1 MRIRTFIRSCFAPR
15 SAELARSQFEAFSR
29 QIPLLYFILCV
40 NTASLA
46 FTHRHV
52 APRLLAVYLPGA
64 LCAMC
69 LARVIVWRKRRKRLT
84 DAEIKQRLRASVFL
98 TLLMGTAFTAWSLSL
113 FPYGDTYVRGHVA
126 FYMPFTVIGCI
137 FCLMHLRAAA
147 LLLTALVIVPFT
159 AFFAR
164 SGNPVLIA
172 IAINVF
178 LVALAMVT
186 ILIIYYRDFHSLID
200 SKKSLVDK
208 RDEMQRLSDENFKLA
223 NLDSLTLLPN
233 RRRFFADI
241 ETLLA
246 SSALTGQSFA
256 VGVLDLDGFKQINDL
271 YGHGVGDAV
280 LAETGKRLTGLARP
294 DVAFARLGG
303 DEFGMIIP
311 CAHDREGL
319 LELASAICQSLAL
332 PYVRPKATVRL
343 SGSLGLAV
351 YPNAGSHAEQL
362 LERAD
367 YALYFAKQHHRGGTV
382 VFSAEHATQ
391 LRQVAVVE
399 QELRQAD
406 LDREMSIAFQPIVDT
421 AARRI
426 VGFEALARWHNPT
439 LGPVD
444 PATFIAIAERCGLIN
459 LLTEVL
465 LRKALA
471 FARACPPDIRIAFNL
486 STLDISSKG
495 ALARIIGITQTSG
508 VAPQR
513 IDFEVTETAII
524 NDFDQA
530 REALYTLKA
539 LGVQI
544 SLDDFGTG
552 FSSLSRVHQLP
563 LDKIKIDRSFVTNI
577 ETGKYGRAIVK
588 SIASLCGNLGVAC
601 VVEGVETATQLEVLR
616 SLGCNLMQGYYFQR
630 PVSAEQALALLATG
644 IPAFATPTPTPAV
657 AAAAAISAS
666 AAATAA
672 AVFAEVSAGVSTGVS
687 AERSADAAD
696 ARLATTLPP
705 ASASALTPA
714 EGSALA

>member
-1 MRIRTFIRSCFAPR
+1 MRSRLSVRSFFAPR

-29 QIPLLYFILCV
+29 QIPLLYFILSV

-52 APRLLAVYLPGA
+52 APRLLAVYLPCLLCA
-64 LCAMC
+64 LCMV
-69 LARVIVWRKRRKRLT
+69 RIISWRRRQRRLT
-84 DAEIKQRLRASVFL
+84 DPEITQRLRASIFM
-98 TLLMGTAFTAWSLSL
+98 TFFIGSGFTIWSLSL
-113 FPYGDTYVRGHVA
+113 FPYGDAYVRGHVA
-126 FYMPFTVIGCI
+126 FYMAFTVIGCI

-159 AFFAR
+159 AFFAM

-172 IAINVF
+172 IAVNVL
-178 LVALAMVT
+178 LVSLAMVT
-186 ILIIYYRDFHSLID
+186 ILLIYYRDFNSLIE

-246 SSALTGQSFA
+246 SSALSGHSFA

-280 LAETGKRLTGLARP
+280 LTETGKRLTGLARP

-311 CAHDREGL
+311 CARDREGL
-319 LELASAICQSLAL
+319 LQLAEAICHSLAL
-332 PYVRPKATVRL
+332 PYIRPKATVRL
-343 SGSLGLAV
+343 SGSLGLAI
-351 YPNAGSHAEQL
+351 YPDAGSHAEQL

-367 YALYFAKQHHRGGTV
+367 YALYFAKQHRRGGTV

-391 LRQVAVVE
+391 LRKVALVE

-406 LDREMSIAFQPIVDT
+406 LDSEMSLAFQPIVDT
-421 AARRI
+421 TQRRI
-426 VGFEALARWHNPT
+426 VAFEALARWHNPT
-439 LGPVD
+439 LGMVD
-444 PATFIAIAERCGLIN
+444 PATFIDIAERCGLIN

-486 STLDISSKG
+486 STLDITSKG

-508 VAPQR
+508 VAPHR

-530 REALYTLKA
+530 REALYALKA

-577 ETGKYGRAIVK
+577 EAGQHGRAIVR
-588 SIASLCGNLGVAC
+588 SIANLCVNLNVAC
-601 VVEGVETATQLEVLR
+601 VVEGVETQAQLGILR
-616 SLGCNLMQGYYFQR
+616 SLGCDLMQGYFFQR
-630 PVSAEQALALLATG
+630 PVSADQALGLLENG
-644 IPAFATPTPTPAV
+644 IAAFAPAPAESAP
-657 AAAAAISAS
+657 AAAES
-666 AAATAA
+666 
-672 AVFAEVSAGVSTGVS
+672 
-687 AERSADAAD
+687 D
-696 ARLATTLPP
+696 
-705 ASASALTPA
+705 
-714 EGSALA
+714 ALA

>member
-1 MRIRTFIRSCFAPR
+1 MRSRPSPLSFFAPR

-29 QIPLLYFILCV
+29 QIPLLYFILSV

-46 FTHRHV
+46 YTHRNV
-52 APRLLAVYLPGA
+52 APRFLAVYLPCL
-64 LCAMC
+64 LCGLC
-69 LARVIVWRKRRKRLT
+69 LVRIVVWRKPRERLSDT
-84 DAEIKQRLRASVFL
+84 EIAQRLHASLVL
-98 TLLMGTAFTAWSLSL
+98 TLIMGAGFMIWSLSL
-113 FPYGDTYVRGHVA
+113 FPYGDAYVRGHVA
-126 FYMPFTVIGCI
+126 FYMAFTVIGCI

-159 AFFAR
+159 VFFTM

-172 IAINVF
+172 IAVNVF
-178 LVALAMVT
+178 LVSLAMVT
-186 ILIIYYRDFHSLID
+186 ILLIYYRDFNSLIE
-200 SKKSLVDK
+200 SKQSLLNK

-280 LAETGKRLTGLARP
+280 LAETGRRLTGLALP
-294 DVAFARLGG
+294 GVAFARLGG

-311 CAHDREGL
+311 YAQDREAIL
-319 LELASAICQSLAL
+319 RLAASICQSLAL
-332 PYVRPKATVRL
+332 PYIRPKATVRL

-391 LRQVAVVE
+391 LRQMAVVE

-406 LDREMSIAFQPIVDT
+406 LDREMTLAFQPIVDT
-421 AARRI
+421 TERRI
-426 VGFEALARWHNPT
+426 VAFEALARWHNPA
-439 LGPVD
+439 LGPVE
-444 PATFIAIAERCGLIN
+444 PGTFIAIAERCGLIN
-459 LLTEVL
+459 VLTEVL

-471 FARACPPDIRIAFNL
+471 FALTCPPDIRIAFNL
-486 STLDISSKG
+486 STLDITSKG
-495 ALARIIGITQTSG
+495 ALGRIIGITQASG
-508 VAPQR
+508 VAPAR

-530 REALYTLKA
+530 REALHSLKA
-539 LGVQI
+539 LGVHI

-563 LDKIKIDRSFVTNI
+563 LDKVKIDRSFVTNI
-577 ETGKYGRAIVK
+577 EAGPHGRAIVK
-588 SIASLCGNLGVAC
+588 GIASLCDNLSVAC
-601 VVEGVETATQLEVLR
+601 VVEGVETAAQLRILR
-616 SLGCNLMQGYYFQR
+616 NLGCNLMQGYFFQR
-630 PVSAEQALALLATG
+630 PVSAEQARALLTTG
-644 IPAFATPTPTPAV
+644 IPAFAPPAPQTAL
-657 AAAAAISAS
+657 AAAAAVAS
-666 AAATAA
+666 AGTAAMAADVSAATTDAM
-672 AVFAEVSAGVSTGVS
+672 AGEG
-687 AERSADAAD
+687 RSPVDG
-696 ARLATTLPP
+696 LPF
-705 ASASALTPA
+705 TPVD
-714 EGSALA
+714 GGALA